1 MIYKTLFVPMSGG
14 ARDQPG
20 LAVAFALAK
29 RYGAHVDG
37 IFARLNPA
45 DAVPVVGEGMASTLV
60 EQMIDAA
67 SRESRQRLAK
77 AHRFF
82 NEAAAAADVPL
93 QADPPPANGA
103 SAAFSERLGR
113 DDEIV
118 RWGCGLA
125 DIVIVGHRHE
135 SEDGLQVTLTLE
147 TALLDGGRPVLL
159 APHTPPAEIGE
170 TVAVA
175 WNTNPQSTRA
185 LAAAMP
191 MLYGAGQVHVM
202 SVDTRRTDKAAAH
215 DLARYLAWHGIRAE
229 VHTLDRGGEPVG
241 GVLLRRAAE
250 VGADVLV
257 MGAYSHSRVREIIL
271 GGVTRYMLAHAG
283 LPILMAH

>member
-1 MIYKTLFVPMSGG
+1 MIYKTLFVPMSGRE
-14 ARDQPG
+14 RDRPG
-20 LAVAFALAK
+20 LAAAFALAK
-29 RYGAHVDG
+29 RYGAH
-37 IFARLNPA
+37 
-45 DAVPVVGEGMASTLV
+45 GMASTLV

-67 SRESRQRLAK
+67 DRESRQRLVE
-77 AHRFF
+77 AHRLF
-82 NEAAAAADVPL
+82 NEAADAAGIPL

-103 SAAFSERLGR
+103 SAAFGERLGR

-125 DIVIVGHRHE
+125 DMVVIGHRHDTQ
-135 SEDGLQVTLTLE
+135 DGLQVALTLE

-159 APHTPPAEIGE
+159 APHTPPADIGE

-175 WNTNPQSTRA
+175 WNTNTQATRA

-191 MLYGAGQVHVM
+191 MLYRAGQVHVI
-202 SVDTRRTDKAAAH
+202 SVETRRTDKAVSR
-215 DLARYLAWHGIRAE
+215 DLARYLAWHGIHAE
-229 VHTLDRGGEPVG
+229 VHPLDRGDEPVG
-241 GVLLRRAAE
+241 SVLLRGAADA
-250 VGADVLV
+250 GADVLV

-283 LPILMAH
+283 LPVFMAH

>member
-1 MIYKTLFVPMSGG
+1 MIYKTLFVPMSGRE
-14 ARDQPG
+14 RDRQA
-20 LAVAFALAK
+20 LAAAFALAK
-29 RYGAHVDG
+29 RYDAHVDG
-37 IFARLNPA
+37 VFARLNPT

-67 SRESRQRLAK
+67 DREARQRLAN
-77 AHRFF
+77 AHRLF
-82 NEAAAAADVPL
+82 NEAAAAAGVPL
-93 QADPPPANGA
+93 QPDPPPASSP

-125 DIVIVGHRHE
+125 DMAVIGHRHDPQ
-135 SEDGLQVTLTLE
+135 DGLQVALTLE

-159 APHTPPAEIGE
+159 APDTPPPEIGE

-175 WNTNPQSTRA
+175 WNTNTQATRA

-191 MLYGAGQVHVM
+191 MLYRAGRVHVM
-202 SVDTRRTDKAAAH
+202 SVETRRTDKVVAR

-229 VHTLDRGGEPVG
+229 VHALDRGDEPVG
-241 GVLLRRAAE
+241 SILLRCAADA
-250 VGADVLV
+250 GADVLV
-257 MGAYSHSRVREIIL
+257 MGAYSHSRVREIIM

-283 LPILMAH
+283 LPILTAH